1 MSQSETDEKIRRAVR
16 DAGRDGRIECRV
28 ALALAVRLEVEPRL
42 VGRACNQEGIKIVN
56 CQLGCFG

>member
-1 MSQSETDEKIRRAVR
+1 MSENETDEKVRRTVR
-16 DAGRDGRIECRV
+16 EAARDGRIACKV
-28 ALALAVRLEVEPRL
+28 ALALAARLEVEPRL